1 MKEIILDV
9 LENFS
14 QGQIN
19 LASEAARE
27 TIANSIMAAIKS
39 EGWFLDL
46 GSTVKNRSAEE
57 CAEYY
62 VSDKD
67 KERAKWVCKIC
78 GKNTFEVDFDYLGSD
93 YNHLDC
99 ELKIEMA
106 EDRRKKMK
114 DKQNE
119 TK

>member
-19 LASEAARE
+19 LASEAARK

-39 EGWFLDL
+39 KGRYFRWDEKKL
-46 GSTVKNRSAEE
+46 N
-57 CAEYY
+57 
-62 VSDKD
+62 
-67 KERAKWVCKIC
+67 
-78 GKNTFEVDFDYLGSD
+78 
-93 YNHLDC
+93 
-99 ELKIEMA
+99 
-106 EDRRKKMK
+106 KMK
-114 DKQNE
+114 DEQNE